1 MGAQENPG
9 DPGREQSALVVGE
22 VSTRHGC
29 RRNAR
34 ERALDSQS
42 VLVGGGVMRRDRMVQ
57 QNKKGL
63 FLEFWVPACTPPHDE
78 PKKKMNEEFV

>member
-9 DPGREQSALVVGE
+9 DPGREQSANVVGE

-29 RRNAR
+29 RRNAP

-42 VLVGGGVMRRDRMVQ
+42 VLVVAGVMRRDRMVQ

-78 PKKKMNEEFV
+78 QKKKMNEEFV